1 MGMNECVRLKML
13 IVCAGTVM
21 CGCAP
26 EAPPPKKA
34 VQTRETINK
43 TTQNV
48 LELKKAL
55 ADGGELAST
64 KITGE
69 GMTVASDAYRTSVGK
84 LGVIAVDQKMQF
96 FEIENDRPPKDYEE
110 FMKRIIGKDQPDGI
124 QLPMLPYYQEW
135 AYDSEKKTLVVV
147 EFPAK
152 KEQRQQE
159 TTGASGL

>member
-1 MGMNECVRLKML
+1 MIVNKILHRETLLVCVVTMM
-13 IVCAGTVM
+13 I
-21 CGCAP
+21 GCAP
-26 EAPPPKKA
+26 EEAPKKQA

-48 LELKKAL
+48 LQLKKAL
-55 ADGGELAST
+55 EDGAQLASM
-64 KITGE
+64 KITGD

-96 FEIENDRPPKDYEE
+96 FEIENDRKPKDYEE

-135 AYDSEKKTLVVV
+135 AYDPEKKSLVVV